1 MSLINLFGAIALDS
15 TLQDVRDAAQSMR
28 DAAGGMR
35 AISAARGILA
45 DLRVSVINAI
55 NVGTVTTV
63 SGVTTVTTVS
73 TVTTTTTVG
82 TVNTLTNQAQMG
94 GLSAANYMQ
103 ALTNNNA
110 ANANASNVVRS

>member
-1 MSLINLFGAIALDS
+1 MTILKNLFGAIALDS

-45 DLRVSVINAI
+45 DLRVTVINAL
-55 NVGTVTTV
+55 NVGTVTSVT
-63 SGVTTVTTVS
+63 GVTTVATVT

-82 TVNTLTNQAQMG
+82 TLTNQSQIG
-94 GLSAANYMQ
+94 GLNAAPYMQ
-103 ALTNNNA
+103 MLTNNNA
-110 ANANASNVVRS
+110 ANSNLANVVRS

>member
-1 MSLINLFGAIALDS
+1 MTILKNLFGAIALDS

-45 DLRVSVINAI
+45 DLRVTVINAL

-63 SGVTTVTTVS
+63 TGVTTVS

-82 TVNTLTNQAQMG
+82 TVNTLANQTQIG
-94 GLSAANYMQ
+94 GLNAGPYMQ
-103 ALTNNNA
+103 ALANNNV
-110 ANANASNVVRS
+110 ANSNLANVDRS